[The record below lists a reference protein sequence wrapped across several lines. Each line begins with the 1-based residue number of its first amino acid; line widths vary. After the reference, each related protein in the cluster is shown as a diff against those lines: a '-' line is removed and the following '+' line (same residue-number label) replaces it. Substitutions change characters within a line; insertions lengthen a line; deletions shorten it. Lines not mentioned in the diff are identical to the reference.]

1 MNAMT
6 YRRQTIGASKLEWV
20 PLGKSVPYKSGYDH
34 CTQLTTVVDG
44 QHPIYGVRR
53 IYGGYASNYL
63 DANRLL
69 FSPTPVTTPTN
80 NTNLAIAY
88 VMYFGDPAA
97 YTSYSRTSLSAS
109 FTSKV
114 FPKTWPVIH
123 EFVCSKPIYLL
134 YVQNGMT
141 DYEAFEILIEKETY
155 RPRTPYTYNY

>member
-1 MNAMT
+1 MATMMT
-6 YRRQTIGASKLEWV
+6 HRHALGASELEWV
-20 PLGKSVPYKSGYDH
+20 PLGKSVPYKSGFDH
-34 CTQLTTVVDG
+34 CTQLTTVVNG

-53 IYGGYASNYL
+53 VYGGNASNYL
-63 DANRLL
+63 DADRLL

-88 VMYFGDPAA
+88 VRYFGDP
-97 YTSYSRTSLSAS
+97 YVCTSYSRANLSAS
-109 FTSKV
+109 FTSKE

-123 EFVCSKPIYLL
+123 EFVCSMPIYLL